1 LLPQVRIKFPLL
13 SQKRTSRIAAHLHL
27 FRLGTE
33 MKKILVAF
41 SAALVLL
48 NSTVATFA
56 GSAYFVMDAKTGKV
70 LTSDSA
76 DQLNHPA
83 SLTKMMT
90 LYLAFDAL
98 HRGKIGWDTKLKVSK
113 NAANKH
119 PTKLGLKAGT
129 TVTVREAVNGMI
141 VKSAND
147 AATVMGEAL
156 GGSESGF
163 GRMMTQKARA
173 LGMSRTVFVNPS
185 GLPDPRQI
193 TTARDMSTL
202 AVALINDYPTEYRL
216 FSQTGFVYRGR
227 PIRGHNNLMYRY
239 QGMDGIKTGYT
250 DASGFNIV
258 SAVRQGN
265 RRVIGVVMGGATA
278 RSRDDKMAGLL
289 NRYVKEAAST
299 GNSRLVASIGG
310 RGAKNVEV
318 ASASPDIDI
327 PTAAP
332 RHVDQVVTQSIAQ
345 ATTKSVLPT
354 RSLGTLEAHS
364 GIATETGR
372 DMAIP
377 LDRPQVQ
384 DEILNA
390 GKPDAG
396 RWQVQIAASPS
407 AKAAMDL
414 LTKAQSKTGGA
425 LANASPSAQA
435 VGKGGSK
442 VYRARFI
449 GFDSRDAAAS
459 ACTALKKHDFDCLLL
474 PSQG

>member
-1 LLPQVRIKFPLL
+1 
-13 SQKRTSRIAAHLHL
+13 
-27 FRLGTE
+27 

-56 GSAYFVMDAKTGKV
+56 GSAYLVMDGKTGKI

-76 DQLNHPA
+76 DELNHPA

-90 LYLAFDAL
+90 LYLAFEAL
-98 HRGKIGWDTKLKVSK
+98 HRGKLGWDTKMKVSS

-141 VKSAND
+141 IKSAND
-147 AATVMGEAL
+147 AATVMAETL

-163 GRMMTQKARA
+163 GRIMTQKARA

-202 AVALINDYPTEYRL
+202 AVALINDFPGEYRL

-258 SAVRQGN
+258 SAVRDGN

-289 NRYVKEAAST
+289 HRYVKEASST
-299 GNSRLVASIGG
+299 GNTRLVASIGS
-310 RGAKNVEV
+310 RNRKAVEV
-318 ASASPDIDI
+318 ASVAPDVDI
-327 PTAAP
+327 PSQQAP
-332 RHVDQVVTQSIAQ
+332 RHVDAVITQSIAQ
-345 ATTKSVLPT
+345 ATAKSVSPT
-354 RSLGTLEAHS
+354 KRGPAPLAPPSN
-364 GIATETGR
+364 IATETGV
-372 DMAIP
+372 DMAVP

-384 DEILNA
+384 DEIINA

-396 RWQVQIAASPS
+396 RWQVQIAATPS
-407 AKAAMDL
+407 AKAAKDI
-414 LTKAQSKTGGA
+414 LTDAQSKTGNA
-425 LANASPSAQA
+425 LHKASPYTEAF
-435 VGKGGSK
+435 GEGGSK
-442 VYRARFI
+442 VYRARFV

-459 ACTALKKHDFDCLLL
+459 ACKALKKHAFDCLLL

>member
-1 LLPQVRIKFPLL
+1 
-13 SQKRTSRIAAHLHL
+13 
-27 FRLGTE
+27 

-56 GSAYFVMDAKTGKV
+56 GSAYFVMDAKTGRV

-90 LYLAFDAL
+90 LYLAFDAI
-98 HRGKIGWDTKLKVSK
+98 HRGKIGWDTKLKVSS

-141 VKSAND
+141 IKSAND

-163 GRMMTQKARA
+163 GRIMTQKARA

-202 AVALINDYPTEYRL
+202 AVALINDYPSEYRL

-265 RRVIGVVMGGATA
+265 RRVIGVVLGGATA
-278 RSRDDKMAGLL
+278 RSRDDRMAGLL

-299 GNSRLVASIGG
+299 GNTRLMASIGN
-310 RGAKNVEV
+310 RNSRNVEV
-318 ASASPDIDI
+318 ASVAPDIEI
-327 PTAAP
+327 PTRAAP
-332 RHVDQVVTQSIAQ
+332 HHVDAVITQSIAQ
-345 ATTKSVLPT
+345 ATTKSVTPT
-354 RSLGTLEAHS
+354 QGTLGTLTTRT
-364 GIATETGR
+364 GIATESGV

-377 LDRPQVQ
+377 LDRPQAQ
-384 DEILNA
+384 EEILNA
-390 GKPDAG
+390 GKPQAG
-396 RWQVQIAASPS
+396 SWQVQIAATPS
-407 AKAAMDL
+407 AKAAKDIL
-414 LTKAQSKTGGA
+414 ADAQSKTGKA
-425 LANASPSAQA
+425 LRKASPYTEA
-435 VGKGGSK
+435 VGQGGSK
-442 VYRARFI
+442 VYRARFV
-449 GFDSRDAAAS
+449 GFDSRDAANS

>member
-1 LLPQVRIKFPLL
+1 
-13 SQKRTSRIAAHLHL
+13 
-27 FRLGTE
+27 
-33 MKKILVAF
+33 MKKILVAV

-56 GSAYFVMDAKTGKV
+56 GSAYLVMDAKTGRV

-98 HRGKIGWDTKLKVSK
+98 HRGKLGWDTKLKVSK
-113 NAANKH
+113 NAAGKH

-141 VKSAND
+141 IKSAND

-163 GRMMTQKARA
+163 GRIMTQKARA

-265 RRVIGVVMGGATA
+265 RRVIGVVLGGATA

-299 GNSRLVASIGG
+299 GNTRLVASIGN
-310 RGAKNVEV
+310 RGGKNVEV
-318 ASASPDIDI
+318 ASASPVIDL
-327 PTAAP
+327 PAAAAP

-345 ATTKSVLPT
+345 ATTRNVLPT
-354 RSLGTLEAHS
+354 HSLGTLDARS
-364 GIATETGR
+364 GIATETGA
-372 DMAIP
+372 DMAVP

-390 GKPDAG
+390 GKPDTG

-414 LTKAQSKTGGA
+414 LSKAKSKTGGA
-425 LANASPSAQA
+425 LLKASPSAQA
-435 VGKGGSK
+435 VGQGGSK
-442 VYRARFI
+442 VYRARFV
-449 GFDSRDAAAS
+449 GFDTRDAAAN